1 MTSLWSDFPW
11 LTRLRETSWPPL
23 VVIRAL
29 VCAGLVLVALKNT
42 SCGSASECSALKA
55 PGSPK
60 TTELTSSSTRTELT
74 YPGRT
79 CKTTTCSGS
88 MFKFTIRACGNS
100 VCAEAMWKGT
110 KQIVIRCTKL
120 KHLFISHLF
129 SQWCSYVLVQSPL
142 REGKLF

>member
-1 MTSLWSDFPW
+1 MGLLRSDLPW
-11 LTRLRETSWPPL
+11 LTRLREISWPPL
-23 VVIRAL
+23 VGIRAL
-29 VCAGLVLVALKNT
+29 VCAGFALVALKNT
-42 SCGSASECSALKA
+42 NCDSASEWSALKA
-55 PGSPK
+55 PGSPN

-74 YPGRT
+74 YPGRR

-88 MFKFTIRACGNS
+88 ILKFTIRACGNS
-100 VCAEAMWKGT
+100 VCAKTMWKGR

-129 SQWCSYVLVQSPL
+129 SQRCSCLLVQSPL